1 MYKKKYQFCAL
12 LAILLFSN
20 CTPYFEIPYDTASYD
35 ISSIGPFDCSREY
48 SIAKDEAS
56 GRFTSKEVEKIS
68 PDGRT
73 KIVIKYYK
81 ASTFKF
87 DPYSSLV
94 DSKRSNRLS
103 ISVDADEV
111 IVGGGAAVLCDTD
124 NSNWWLPRIYDEYHK
139 KTKALLTSSYPVDDN
154 TFSKWA
160 ADSKDFE
167 FPEPAFNHHLDVY
180 AVGMKIFFDGKQIPV
195 STLRANMEILKDKWN
210 FRGGQRFTQHIIGAS
225 PGFIPLSGGMKNC
238 WSGNRGG
245 IYFGHLF
252 FKETFNGGYQ
262 ITGGSVAFQGEN
274 KVVEGTTELYGLIIR
289 NINPI
294 NPSKTLLKIQHDF
307 TTEISNRDFKD
318 LEDYIVSDEAVIISA
333 YGITGELRYWDY
345 DPFAI
350 QDPEYFEWG
359 MMALFAYSLPKGSPW
374 GQLNVGGHG
383 DGPIFDQK
391 SSLGLV
397 KISPGQ

>member
-1 MYKKKYQFCAL
+1 MFKKKYQFSAL

-56 GRFTSKEVEKIS
+56 GRFTSREVERIS

-111 IVGGGAAVLCDTD
+111 IVGGGAAVLSEESD
-124 NSNWWLPRIYDEYHK
+124 NWWLPRIYDGKHQ

-167 FPEPAFNHHLDVY
+167 FCSSMFEQL
-180 AVGMKIFFDGKQIPV
+180 GI
-195 STLRANMEILKDKWN
+195 
-210 FRGGQRFTQHIIGAS
+210 HI
-225 PGFIPLSGGMKNC
+225 
-238 WSGNRGG
+238 
-245 IYFGHLF
+245 
-252 FKETFNGGYQ
+252 
-262 ITGGSVAFQGEN
+262 
-274 KVVEGTTELYGLIIR
+274 
-289 NINPI
+289 
-294 NPSKTLLKIQHDF
+294 
-307 TTEISNRDFKD
+307 
-318 LEDYIVSDEAVIISA
+318 
-333 YGITGELRYWDY
+333 
-345 DPFAI
+345 
-350 QDPEYFEWG
+350 
-359 MMALFAYSLPKGSPW
+359 
-374 GQLNVGGHG
+374 
-383 DGPIFDQK
+383 
-391 SSLGLV
+391 
-397 KISPGQ
+397 